1 MFYNAD
7 LLWYT
12 LGEKSTDMT
21 IALFTLISYLC
32 GSLPFSVWLARWA
45 LGVDVRQVGEDRNP
59 GSANVFKAAGKSK
72 WWIGMSALLLD
83 GFKGLIPVAIA
94 TYNFHIT
101 GWSLVPVAL
110 APIIGHAYSVFL
122 GFKGG
127 KAVATTFG
135 IWTAITVYRA
145 PLVLGGFFILFS
157 LTLSSSA
164 WSVMLGMLGL
174 LGYLLISHAEAWL
187 LAIWTGNMFILIIK
201 HWTELRQPVGLNPR
215 FKKPAKY

>member
-1 MFYNAD
+1 M
-7 LLWYT
+7 
-12 LGEKSTDMT
+12 
-21 IALFTLISYLC
+21 IIVIFTLIGYLS
-32 GSLPFSVWLARWA
+32 GSLPFSVWLSKWVLGIDAR
-45 LGVDVRQVGEDRNP
+45 QMGEDHNP

-72 WWIGMSALLLD
+72 WWLGMSALLLD

-94 TYNFHIT
+94 YYNFQIT

-110 APIIGHAYSVFL
+110 SPVVGHAYSIFL

-145 PLVLGGFFILFS
+145 PLVLGGFFILFN
-157 LTLSSSA
+157 LVLSSNA
-164 WSVMLGMLGL
+164 WAVIFGMLGL

-187 LAIWTGNMFILIIK
+187 LAIWAGNMLILILK
-201 HWTELRQPVGLNPR
+201 HWRDLHQPIKLNPR
-215 FKKPAKY
+215 LTRPAG